1 MSPKKLSFSPFSHF
15 YNFYVMKY
23 IFVFV
28 SFLSANCF
36 ATAAQ
41 PPVLNTEWYKLCDKK
56 DRTLRAGTLVLLE
69 TNEKIFSH
77 EVTVGKTVMFRVR
90 MNVVV
95 DGEVVI
101 PTGAMALGRVKAIQ
115 TGTHNVPEEI
125 RLELQYV
132 QAVDGQQIPL
142 NGNEQSFKAQ
152 FTGQGSPADTGLSIT
167 AQVMN
172 NIEIEVN

>member
-1 MSPKKLSFSPFSHF
+1 MNPKKLSSPPFSHF

-23 IFVFV
+23 ILVFCC
-28 SFLSANCF
+28 FFTANLF
-36 ATAAQ
+36 AANTF
-41 PPVLNTEWYKLCDKK
+41 PPVLNTNFCHLFGKK

-69 TNEKIFSH
+69 TSEKIFSH

-101 PTGAMALGRVKAIQ
+101 PTGAMALGRFKAIQ

-132 QAVDGQQIPL
+132 QAVDGQQVPL

-172 NIEIEVN
+172 DIEIDIK

>member
-1 MSPKKLSFSPFSHF
+1 
-15 YNFYVMKY
+15 MKY

-28 SFLSANCF
+28 AFLSANCF

-41 PPVLNTEWYKLCDKK
+41 APVLNTEWNKLCDKK

-101 PTGAMALGRVKAIQ
+101 ATGAMALGRVKAIQ

-132 QAVDGQQIPL
+132 QAVDGQQVPL